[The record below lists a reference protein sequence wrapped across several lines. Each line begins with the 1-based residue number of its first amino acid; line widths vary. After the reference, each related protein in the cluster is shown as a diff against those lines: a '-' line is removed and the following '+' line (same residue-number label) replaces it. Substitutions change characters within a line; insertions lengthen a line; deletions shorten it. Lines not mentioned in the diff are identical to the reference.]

1 MQSRY
6 IVCASKQHPILD
18 YRLRAPVEN
27 PKIDLIKRVFE
38 RRLQQSDLDEIL
50 TALSATDQDRLIS
63 TIGEFLQR
71 ISTLV
76 EVSSKTSDSLSLDV
90 LLPRLMDVVT
100 EAMNADRSTLLLHD
114 PDSDELFSRV
124 AQGDSV
130 GDIRFPSRLGIA
142 GAVFNER
149 KPVIVSDAYSD
160 PRFNPDFDR
169 QTGYRTRNMLVVP
182 VLSKDGGAIGVFQV
196 LNKHKG
202 DFDDSDLALLEAL
215 TSQAIPALENAR
227 LFQEVQRQQKE
238 EAQLL
243 EVTEVISSNL
253 QLDELLNQVISIVTE
268 MLNAD
273 RSSLF
278 MYDPKTGELWSQVA
292 EGVEKEI
299 RFPSSAGI
307 AGTCFT
313 SGESINIPD
322 TYADERFNPEVD
334 RNTGY
339 RTRNMLCM
347 PIANKDGRKLGVLQV
362 LNKRKGPFNRNDE
375 NRLRAFSYQVAIA
388 LENAQLFEDVL
399 NERNYN
405 ESILRSLSNG
415 VMTLDSNLVII
426 KANEALVRMLHRRR
440 DDITGRS
447 VSNVFSDDQNRW
459 ILESIANVKRS
470 GETDITM
477 DADILLGDR
486 STSSVNLTAVQLVNV
501 SKEQIGFMLVF
512 EDITK
517 EKRVK
522 STMARYMT
530 KEVADR
536 LLDVGEDA
544 LGGTTQLATVLFS
557 DIRGFT
563 TIAEDLGARE
573 TVSLLND
580 YFTEMIDVVFNH
592 GGILDK
598 YIGDALM
605 AVFGTPFEKP
615 EDADNAVLVANE
627 MMRVLSG
634 FNEKRRKE
642 GKVELRIGVGMATGE
657 LVAGNIGSLK
667 RMDYTAIGDTVNLA
681 SRLEGATKYYGV
693 NILWSEATARA
704 LSNPVRYREVD
715 LIRVQGKNR
724 PVSIF
729 EGLDY
734 HSVGSFPYLDR
745 VLDRFQEGVSSY
757 RKRNWKKAIGCF
769 ESALDLHR
777 GDKPSQIYLGRCRH
791 YLESPPGD
799 DWDGVWVMTEK

>member
-1 MQSRY
+1 M
-6 IVCASKQHPILD
+6 A
-18 YRLRAPVEN
+18 N
-27 PKIDLIKRVFE
+27 PEIDLIKKVFE

-50 TALSATDQDRLIS
+50 AALSSTERDELIG
-63 TIGEFLQR
+63 TIGQFLLR

-76 EVSSKTSDSLSLDV
+76 EISSRTSDSLSLDV
-90 LLPRLMDVVT
+90 LLPRLMDIVT
-100 EAMNADRSTLLLHD
+100 EAMNADRSTLFVYD
-114 PDSDELFSRV
+114 PDTDELFSRV
-124 AQGDSV
+124 LQGDSI
-130 GDIRFPSRLGIA
+130 GDIRFPSRLGVA
-142 GAVFNER
+142 GAVFHER
-149 KPVIVSDAYSD
+149 KAAVISDAYGD

-169 QTGYRTRNMLVVP
+169 ETGYKTRNMLCVP
-182 VLSKDGGAIGVFQV
+182 VLAKDGQAIGVFQA
-196 LNKHKG
+196 LNRRKG
-202 DFDDSDLALLEAL
+202 HFDDSDLALLEAL
-215 TSQAIPALENAR
+215 TSQAASALENAR
-227 LFQEVQRQQKE
+227 LFEEVQRQQRE

-243 EVTEVISSNL
+243 EVNEVISSNL
-253 QLDELLNQVISIVTE
+253 QLDELLNQVISIVTD

-278 MYDPKTGELWSQVA
+278 IYDSRTGELWSQVA
-292 EGVEKEI
+292 EGLEKEI

-307 AGTCFT
+307 AGSCFT
-313 SGESINIPD
+313 SGQSINIPD
-322 TYADERFNPEVD
+322 TYADERFNPDVD

-347 PIANKDGRKLGVLQV
+347 PIANKSGRKLGVLQV

-415 VMTLDSNLVII
+415 VMTLSADLIVI
-426 KANEALVRMLHRRR
+426 KANDALTRILHRQK
-440 DDITGRS
+440 DDIANRS
-447 VSNVFSDDQNRW
+447 VSNVFSQDQNRW
-459 ILESIANVKRS
+459 ILDSIENVKRS

-477 DADILLGDR
+477 DADILLGDGG
-486 STSSVNLTAVQLVNV
+486 SSSVNLTVVPLVNV
-501 SKEQIGFMLVF
+501 GKEQIGFMLVF
-512 EDITK
+512 EDITR
-517 EKRVK
+517 EKRIK

-536 LLDVGEDA
+536 LLDVGGEDA
-544 LGGTTQLATVLFS
+544 LGGTAQLATVLFS
-557 DIRGFT
+557 DIRDFT
-563 TIAEDLGARE
+563 TIAEELGPRQ
-573 TVSLLND
+573 TVSLLNE
-580 YFTEMIDVVFNH
+580 YFTDMIDVIFSH

-598 YIGDALM
+598 YIGDAIM
-605 AVFGTPFEKP
+605 AVFGTPFESPK
-615 EDADNAVLVANE
+615 DADNAVLVANE
-627 MMRVLSG
+627 MMGVLRI

-657 LVAGNIGSLK
+657 LVSGNIGSLK

-693 NILWSEATARA
+693 NILWSEATAKA
-704 LSNPVRYREVD
+704 LTNPVRCREVD
-715 LIRVQGKNR
+715 LIRVKGKNK

-734 HSVGSFPYLDR
+734 HSTGSFPSLDR
-745 VLDRFQEGVSSY
+745 VLDRFQQGIDLY
-757 RKRNWKKAIGCF
+757 RKRDWKKAIGCF
-769 ESALDLHR
+769 ESTLDLHR
-777 GDKPSQIYLGRCRH
+777 GDMPSQIYLKRCRH
-791 YLESPPGD
+791 YQDTPPPD

>member
-1 MQSRY
+1 M
-6 IVCASKQHPILD
+6 A
-18 YRLRAPVEN
+18 N
-27 PKIDLIKRVFE
+27 PEIDLIKKVFE

-50 TALSATDQDRLIS
+50 AALSSTERDELIG
-63 TIGEFLQR
+63 TIGQFLLR

-76 EVSSKTSDSLSLDV
+76 EISSRTSDSLSLDV
-90 LLPRLMDVVT
+90 LLPRLMDIVT
-100 EAMNADRSTLLLHD
+100 EAMNADRSTLFVYD
-114 PDSDELFSRV
+114 PDTDELFSRV
-124 AQGDSV
+124 LQGDSI
-130 GDIRFPSRLGIA
+130 GDIRFPSRLGVA
-142 GAVFNER
+142 GAVFHER
-149 KPVIVSDAYSD
+149 KAAVISDAYGD

-169 QTGYRTRNMLVVP
+169 ETGYKTRNMLCVP
-182 VLSKDGGAIGVFQV
+182 VLAKDGQAIGVFQV
-196 LNKHKG
+196 LNRRKG
-202 DFDDSDLALLEAL
+202 HFDDSDLALLEAL
-215 TSQAIPALENAR
+215 TSQAASALENAR
-227 LFQEVQRQQKE
+227 LFEEVQRQQRE

-243 EVTEVISSNL
+243 EVNEVISSNL
-253 QLDELLNQVISIVTE
+253 QLDELLNQVISIVTD

-278 MYDPKTGELWSQVA
+278 IYDSRTGELWSQVA
-292 EGVEKEI
+292 EGLEKEI

-307 AGTCFT
+307 AGSCFT
-313 SGESINIPD
+313 SGQSINIPD
-322 TYADERFNPEVD
+322 TYADERFNPDVD

-347 PIANKDGRKLGVLQV
+347 PIANKSGRKLGVLQV

-415 VMTLDSNLVII
+415 VMTLSADLIVI
-426 KANEALVRMLHRRR
+426 KANDALTRILHRQK
-440 DDITGRS
+440 DDIANRS
-447 VSNVFSDDQNRW
+447 VSNVFSQDQNRW
-459 ILESIANVKRS
+459 ILDSIENVKRS

-477 DADILLGDR
+477 DADILLGDGG
-486 STSSVNLTAVQLVNV
+486 SSSVNLTVVPLVNIG
-501 SKEQIGFMLVF
+501 KEQIGFMLVF
-512 EDITK
+512 EDITR
-517 EKRVK
+517 EKRIK

-536 LLDVGEDA
+536 LLDVGGEDA
-544 LGGTTQLATVLFS
+544 LGGTAQLATVLFS
-557 DIRGFT
+557 DIRDFT
-563 TIAEDLGARE
+563 TIAEELGPRQ
-573 TVSLLND
+573 TVSLLNE
-580 YFTEMIDVVFNH
+580 YFTDMIDVIFSH

-598 YIGDALM
+598 YIGDAIM
-605 AVFGTPFEKP
+605 AVFGTPFESPK
-615 EDADNAVLVANE
+615 DADNAVLVANE
-627 MMRVLSG
+627 MMGVLRI

-657 LVAGNIGSLK
+657 LVSGNIGSLK

-693 NILWSEATARA
+693 NILWSEATAKA
-704 LSNPVRYREVD
+704 LTNPVRCREVD
-715 LIRVQGKNR
+715 LIRVKGKNK

-734 HSVGSFPYLDR
+734 HSTGSFPSLDR
-745 VLDRFQEGVSSY
+745 VLDRFQQGIDLY
-757 RKRNWKKAIGCF
+757 RKRDWKKAIGCF
-769 ESALDLHR
+769 ESTLDLHR
-777 GDKPSQIYLGRCRH
+777 GDMPSQIYLKRCRH
-791 YLESPPGD
+791 YQDTPPPD

>member
-1 MQSRY
+1 M
-6 IVCASKQHPILD
+6 ANL
-18 YRLRAPVEN
+18 N
-27 PKIDLIKRVFE
+27 IDLVKKVFE
-38 RRLQQSDLDEIL
+38 RRLQQADLDAIL
-50 TALSATDQDRLIS
+50 AALSSEEQDELVR

-76 EVSSKTSDSLSLDV
+76 EISSKASDSLSLDV
-90 LLPRLMDVVT
+90 LLPRLMDIVT
-100 EAMNADRSTLLLHD
+100 EAMNADRSTLFLHD
-114 PDSDELFSRV
+114 PDTDELFSRV
-124 AQGDSV
+124 LQGESI
-130 GDIRFPSRLGIA
+130 GDIRFPSHLGIA
-142 GAVFNER
+142 GAVFHER
-149 KPVIVSDAYSD
+149 KAVVTGDAYED
-160 PRFNPDFDR
+160 PRFNPDFDK
-169 QTGYRTRNMLVVP
+169 QTGYRTRNMLCVP
-182 VLSKDGGAIGVFQV
+182 VLAKDGQAIGAFQV

-202 DFDDSDLALLEAL
+202 HFDDSDRALLEAL
-215 TSQAIPALENAR
+215 TSQAASALENAR

-253 QLDELLNQVISIVTE
+253 QLDELLNQVIRIVTE

-278 MYDPKTGELWSQVA
+278 MYDSRTGELWSRVA
-292 EGVEKEI
+292 EGLDEKEI
-299 RFPSSAGI
+299 RFPSFAGI
-307 AGTCFT
+307 AGSCFT
-313 SGESINIPD
+313 SGEPINIPD
-322 TYADERFNPEVD
+322 TYADERFNRDVD
-334 RNTGY
+334 RRTGY

-347 PIANKDGRKLGVLQV
+347 PVANKDGRKLGVLQV

-399 NERNYN
+399 NERNFN

-415 VMTLDSNLVII
+415 VMTLDAGLRVT
-426 KANEALVRMLHRRR
+426 KANDALIRMLHRGN

-447 VSNVFSDDQNRW
+447 ASSVFSEDQNRW
-459 ILESIANVKRS
+459 ILDSIENVKQS
-470 GETDITM
+470 GRTDITM
-477 DADILLGDR
+477 DADILLAGGG
-486 STSSVNLTAVQLVNV
+486 TSSVNLTVVPLVNIG
-501 SKEQIGFMLVF
+501 KEQIGFMLVF

-536 LLDVGEDA
+536 LLDVGEDV
-544 LGGTTQLATVLFS
+544 LGGTAQWATVLFS

-563 TIAEDLGARE
+563 TISEELGARE
-573 TVSLLND
+573 TVSLLNE
-580 YFTEMIDVVFNH
+580 YFTDMIDVIFNH

-598 YIGDALM
+598 YIGDAIM

-615 EDADNAVLVANE
+615 DDADNAVRVANE
-627 MMRVLSG
+627 MMRVLRV
-634 FNEKRRKE
+634 FNEKQRKQ
-642 GKVELRIGVGMATGE
+642 GRVELRIGVGMATGE

-681 SRLEGATKYYGV
+681 SRLESATKYYGV
-693 NILWSEATARA
+693 NILWSEATAKA
-704 LSNPVRYREVD
+704 LHNEVRHREID
-715 LIRVQGKNR
+715 LIRVKGKNE

-729 EGLDY
+729 EGLDH
-734 HSVGSFPYLDR
+734 HSTGTFPYVDR
-745 VLDRFQEGVSSY
+745 VLDRFEQGISLY

-777 GDKPSQIYLGRCRH
+777 RDVPSQIYLERCRH
-791 YLESPPGD
+791 YLETPPAD